1 MTFILDSF
9 CHCRKPVREIE
20 WQRTTVEWR
29 VIGWFICFSK
39 ATYLPA
45 HQTSVITLQGHVAH
59 TYGGQGELKEW
70 CPYNPAVDALSLSD
84 EAGHDTYRMVV
95 GQEVGNSILTQ
106 GDSLILYQRQQN
118 SSVSM
123 LHSA

>member
-1 MTFILDSF
+1 MAAHHGGMARF
-9 CHCRKPVREIE
+9 
-20 WQRTTVEWR
+20 R
-29 VIGWFICFSK
+29 VVLWLIWFLK

-70 CPYNPAVDALSLSD
+70 CPHNPGVDALSLSD
-84 EAGHDTYRMVV
+84 EAGHDTYRKVV
-95 GQEVGNSILTQ
+95 GQEVDNSILTQ